1 MELRDLLSITF
12 EREYSCNEGNLTW
25 KIINSEVSEPSG
37 LFGPIS
43 DSKQSFHFVA
53 ICLNTVMRHD
63 HFKDNQSIKSI
74 NQSIKQLT

>member
-25 KIINSEVSEPSG
+25 KIINREVSEPSG
-37 LFGPIS
+37 LFALIS

-53 ICLNTVMRHD
+53 ICLNTVMRH
-63 HFKDNQSIKSI
+63 
-74 NQSIKQLT
+74 T